1 MARTHK
7 GDLAPPDWTCL
18 KCDYS
23 LVGLRVGGK
32 CPECGTII
40 APPKSSATRDDHMT
54 DAPIP
59 YLKGMAAGYLFM
71 MLGGVGMIGF
81 SIAARH
87 YAEAWLMVAGTLAAG
102 AWWAGVFVVTQPRRS
117 AVRPYAEMVAEWKR
131 TRLANRISQAIWP
144 LAFALAATAMFVHQ
158 ASINAALASGT
169 MPVGMMGA
177 MSKGVVALYSLAGL
191 CVLAASLGLVPL
203 CIQLSDI
210 ADWSGDTGLGNRLRV
225 AAWGLAFGVPTVTL
239 GPLAASIAGMPQT
252 ILVVLNIIFVLAIIT
267 LVGCSLLFL
276 SCLFSQCGMAFW
288 AVRNSIT
295 GRERDIRV
303 ATRKAERYDEI
314 VSRQMASA
322 PVEPA
327 LSPSDT
333 VPVLKT
339 PRAPGVKPKGPYVEP
354 AKPGETYG
362 IAEDDASPSR

>member
-59 YLKGMAAGYLFM
+59 YLKGMAAGYLYM
-71 MLGGVGMIGF
+71 MMGGVGMIGF

-87 YAEAWLMVAGTLAAG
+87 FAEPWLMVAGTIAAG

-117 AVRPYAEMVAEWKR
+117 AVRPYAEMVAEWRR
-131 TRLANRISQAIWP
+131 TRLANRISQAVWP
-144 LAFALAATAMFVHQ
+144 LGFAVGATAMFVHQ
-158 ASINAALASGT
+158 AALNAALASGT
-169 MPVGMMGA
+169 MPVGLLGA

-203 CIQLSDI
+203 CVQLSDI

-239 GPLAASIAGMPQT
+239 GPLVASIAGVPSP
-252 ILVVLNIIFVLAIIT
+252 ILFFLNIMIVLAFIT
-267 LVGCSLLFL
+267 LIGCSLVFL
-276 SCLFSQCGMAFW
+276 TCLFSQCGMAFW

-333 VPVLKT
+333 APVLKT

-362 IAEDDASPSR
+362 IAED